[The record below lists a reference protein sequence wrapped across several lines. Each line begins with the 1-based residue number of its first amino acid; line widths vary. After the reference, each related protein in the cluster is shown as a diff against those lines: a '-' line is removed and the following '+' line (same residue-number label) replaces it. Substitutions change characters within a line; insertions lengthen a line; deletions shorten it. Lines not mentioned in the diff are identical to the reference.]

1 MTTPPAAGKLAAK
14 IRQVFPTADPLDI
27 QRQLDAYDGPERLRV
42 QLAIVKLSDEDK
54 RDSPTHYVEAAR
66 ADYRDVLAWAE
77 FPQQVRPDWFSL
89 SVTERA
95 KVTKADRQ
103 QYARWLAR

>member
-1 MTTPPAAGKLAAK
+1 MTPDKLLAK
-14 IRQVFPTADPLDI
+14 IRQVFPDADPEDV
-27 QRQLDAYDGPERLRV
+27 QRQLDEYTGPDRLRV
-42 QLAIVKLSDEDK
+42 QLAIVKLSDEDH
-54 RDSPTHYVEAAR
+54 RDSPTHYLDAAR

-77 FPQQVRPDWFSL
+77 YPQQLRPDWFTL

-95 KVTKADRQ
+95 KVLKADRQ

>member
-1 MTTPPAAGKLAAK
+1 MTTEKLLAK
-14 IRQVFPTADPLDI
+14 IRQVFPDTDPADI
-27 QRQLDAYDGPERLRV
+27 KRQLDEYTGPERLRV
-42 QLAIVKLSDEDK
+42 QLAIVKLSDED
-54 RDSPTHYVEAAR
+54 RHDSPRHYVDTAR
-66 ADYRDVLAWAE
+66 QDYRDVLSWAE
-77 FPQQVRPDWFSL
+77 FPQRLRPDWFTL

>member
-1 MTTPPAAGKLAAK
+1 MTPDKLLTK
-14 IRQVFPTADPLDI
+14 IAQVFPAADPAEIRRALDE
-27 QRQLDAYDGPERLRV
+27 YTGPERLRV
-42 QLAIVKLSDEDK
+42 HLAIVKLSDEDR
-54 RDSPTHYVEAAR
+54 RDSPAHYVEAAR
-66 ADYRDVLAWAE
+66 QDYRDVLAWAE
-77 FPQQVRPDWFSL
+77 FPQQLRPDWFTL

>member
-1 MTTPPAAGKLAAK
+1 MTPEKLRAK
-14 IRQVFPTADPLDI
+14 IRQVFPAADPLAI
-27 QRQLDAYDGPERLRV
+27 QAQLDEYTGPEPLRV
-42 QLAIVKLSDEDK
+42 RMAIVKLCDEDR
-54 RDSPTHYVEAAR
+54 RDSPRHYVDTAR
-66 ADYRDVLAWAE
+66 QDHRDVLSWAE
-77 FPQQVRPDWFSL
+77 FPQQLRPDWFSL

>member
-1 MTTPPAAGKLAAK
+1 MTPAKLLGK
-14 IRQVFPTADPLDI
+14 IRQVFPDADPGDI
-27 QRQLDAYDGPERLRV
+27 KRQLDEYTGPERLRV
-42 QLAIVKLSDEDK
+42 HLAIVKLSDEDQ
-54 RDSPTHYVEAAR
+54 RDSPRHYLETAR

-77 FPQQVRPDWFSL
+77 SPRQVRPDWFTL

-95 KVTKADRQ
+95 KVVKADRQ

>member
-1 MTTPPAAGKLAAK
+1 MTHERLLAK
-14 IRQVFPTADPLDI
+14 IRQVFPDADPLDVK
-27 QRQLDAYDGPERLRV
+27 RQLDQYAGPERLRV
-42 QLAIVKLSDEDK
+42 QLAIVKLSDEDS
-54 RDSPTHYVEAAR
+54 RDSPGHYLDSAR
-66 ADYRDVLAWAE
+66 HDHRDVLSWAE
-77 FPQQVRPDWFSL
+77 FPQQLRPDWFTL

>member
-1 MTTPPAAGKLAAK
+1 MTPEKLLAK
-14 IRQVFPTADPLDI
+14 IGQVFPDADLADVK
-27 QRQLDAYDGPERLRV
+27 RQLDEYAGPERLRV
-42 QLAIVKLSDEDK
+42 QLAIVKLCDEDR
-54 RDSPTHYVEAAR
+54 RDSPRHYLDAALE
-66 ADYRDVLAWAE
+66 DYRDVLAWAE
-77 FPQQVRPDWFSL
+77 YPQQLRPDWFTL

>member
-1 MTTPPAAGKLAAK
+1 MTPEKLLAK
-14 IRQVFPTADPLDI
+14 VRQVFPDADPGDI
-27 QRQLDAYDGPERLRV
+27 QRQLDRYAGPERLRV
-42 QLAIVKLSDEDK
+42 QLAIVKLSDEDR
-54 RDSPTHYVEAAR
+54 RDCPAHYVDAAR
-66 ADYRDVLAWAE
+66 NDYRDVLAWAE
-77 FPQQVRPDWFSL
+77 HPQQLRPDWFTL

>member
-1 MTTPPAAGKLAAK
+1 MTTEKLLAK
-14 IRQVFPTADPLDI
+14 IRQVFPQADPAEI
-27 QRQLDAYDGPERLRV
+27 RRQLDEYSGPERLRV
-42 QLAIVKLSDEDK
+42 QLAIVKLSDEDN
-54 RDSPTHYVEAAR
+54 RDSPTHYVDAAR
-66 ADYRDVLAWAE
+66 KDYRDVLAWAE
-77 FPQQVRPDWFSL
+77 FPQQLRPDWFTL

>member
-1 MTTPPAAGKLAAK
+1 MTTEKLLAK
-14 IRQVFPTADPLDI
+14 IRQVFPDADPVDVK
-27 QRQLDAYDGPERLRV
+27 RQLDEYTGPERLRV
-42 QLAIVKLSDEDK
+42 QLAIVKLCGEDR
-54 RDSPTHYVEAAR
+54 RDSPRHYLDTAR
-66 ADYRDVLAWAE
+66 HDHRDVLTWAE
-77 FPQQVRPDWFSL
+77 HPQQLRPDWFSL

>member
-1 MTTPPAAGKLAAK
+1 MTLDKLLAK
-14 IRQVFPTADPLDI
+14 IRLVFPDADVTDI
-27 QRQLDAYDGPERLRV
+27 KRQLDEYTGPDRLRV
-42 QLAIVKLSDEDK
+42 QLAIVKLSDEDN
-54 RDSPTHYVEAAR
+54 RDSPKHYVDTAR
-66 ADYRDVLAWAE
+66 QDYRDVLTWAE
-77 FPQQVRPDWFSL
+77 HPQQLRPDWFTL

>member
-1 MTTPPAAGKLAAK
+1 MTADKLAAK
-14 IRQVFPTADPLDI
+14 IRQVFPDADPADI
-27 QRQLDAYDGPERLRV
+27 KRQLDEYTGPERTRV
-42 QLAIVKLSDEDK
+42 QLAIIKLTDEDK
-54 RDSPTHYVEAAR
+54 RESPKHYVETACH
-66 ADYRDVLAWAE
+66 DHRDVLAWAE

-95 KVTKADRQ
+95 KVAKADRQ